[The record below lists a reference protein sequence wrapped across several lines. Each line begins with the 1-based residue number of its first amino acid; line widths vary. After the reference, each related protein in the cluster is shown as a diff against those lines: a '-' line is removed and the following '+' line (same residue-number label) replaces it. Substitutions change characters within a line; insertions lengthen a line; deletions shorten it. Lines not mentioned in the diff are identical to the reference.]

1 MDNKILFFSTQT
13 QVSESKNYLD
23 LVDRVCYYDAPNLNG
38 VQLPSENAAQ
48 YAETLVNM
56 PIVAKCTFTKDG
68 KSTFKGHEYYKDV
81 DGDWAADT
89 SPIGTHVSVEIKPDH
104 VMINGEDKV
113 LPCLFAKQ
121 RIWKRNK
128 NVVAAVKR
136 LFSEGRLFN
145 SWELISN
152 KYEFDDGIKILKEYE
167 FIGNAFLG
175 EDNPPAYPGAQVLS
189 VSSMNEA
196 RMLVAEAMIQ
206 DKICK
211 GGDNKMN
218 DEQNGTVISEA
229 TEETQ
234 EQVVESTGT
243 ENSEISAVEDTSQTI
258 EEAAKSEN
266 SATTA
271 EPEVTEVAQLT
282 MNDIRR
288 QIWDQLDRMRANLMF
303 VFPEE
308 REIWA
313 HPYDEP
319 EISLMRIFYQI
330 DGDKVILSEPEKVE
344 LRVDIRHLNEQFEN
358 LNVTIQKLNETVMES
373 QKSIDELTQVKDK
386 YDALIAEQNRQK
398 HEADVSALRDTARR
412 SGKFTEKEL
421 SSDEMVE
428 LFEKLDVSA
437 INQKIVDRVIVSTVK
452 ANHESEPVPTY
463 KVDLENP
470 VVDYTKQMEE
480 FLSK

>member
-1 MDNKILFFSTQT
+1 MDDKILFFSTQT

-23 LVDRVCYYDAPNLNG
+23 LVDRVCCYDAPNLNG
-38 VQLPSENAAQ
+38 VQLPSENAEQ
-48 YAETLVNM
+48 YAETLVDM
-56 PIVAKCTFTKDG
+56 PIVAKCVFTKDG
-68 KSTFKGHEYYKDV
+68 KSTFKGHEYYRDA

-89 SPIGTHVSVEIKPDH
+89 IPIGTHVSVEIKPDH

-211 GGDNKMN
+211 GGDNKMS

-288 QIWDQLDRMRANLMF
+288 QIWDQLDRMRADLMF

-373 QKSIDELTQVKDK
+373 QKSIDELIRVKDK

-452 ANHESEPVPTY
+452 VNHESEPVPTY

>member
-1 MDNKILFFSTQT
+1 LDDKILFFSTQT

-38 VQLPSENAAQ
+38 VQLPSENAEQ

-56 PIVAKCTFTKDG
+56 PIVAKCVFTKDG
-68 KSTFKGHEYYKDV
+68 KSTFKGHEYYQDA

-104 VMINGEDKV
+104 VMIDGEDKV

-145 SWELISN
+145 SWELVSN

-218 DEQNGTVISEA
+218 NEQHETVISEA

-234 EQVVESTGT
+234 NPVVESTDT
-243 ENSEISAVEDTSQTI
+243 ENSEVSVTEDTAQTV
-258 EEAAKSEN
+258 EES
-266 SATTA
+266 A
-271 EPEVTEVAQLT
+271 EPEKSEPAAEPKTKETAQLT
-282 MNDIRR
+282 MDDIRR
-288 QIWDQLDRMRANLMF
+288 QIWKQVDRMRADLMF

-319 EISLMRIFYQI
+319 EVSIMRLFYQV
-330 DGDKVILSEPEKVE
+330 DGDKVTFSEPEKVE

-358 LNVTIQKLNETVMES
+358 LNVTIQQLNETVMES
-373 QKSIDELTQVKDK
+373 QKSINELTQIKDK

-470 VVDYTKQMEE
+470 VVDYTGEMNK
-480 FLSK
+480 FFSK